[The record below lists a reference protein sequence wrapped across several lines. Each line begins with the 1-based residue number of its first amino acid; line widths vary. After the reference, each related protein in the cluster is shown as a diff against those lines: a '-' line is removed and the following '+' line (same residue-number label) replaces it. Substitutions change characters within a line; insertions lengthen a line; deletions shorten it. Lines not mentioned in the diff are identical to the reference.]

1 MSHIRV
7 GARALIIEDESVLL
21 VEFDDETGL
30 HYNLPGGGVDP
41 GESIT
46 EALKREAQEEA
57 SVGIEVGSLLFVIE
71 YEPKRNSFWAG
82 SVPALCLVFD
92 CQLLTATKPR
102 LSDQPDPN
110 QTAVKWVKLSELES
124 VELLPHIADQIVE
137 YARSRKVER
146 VFWEEPTKLERVQRY
161 LRRDHE

>member
-7 GARALIIEDESVLL
+7 SARALIIEDYSILL

-46 EALKREAQEEA
+46 EALRREAKEEA
-57 SVGIEVGSLLFVIE
+57 FVDIKVGPLVLVIE
-71 YEPKRNSFWAG
+71 YEPARNSFWAG

-92 CQLLTATKPR
+92 SRLSSAAEPQ

-110 QTAVKWVKLSELES
+110 QTAVKWVKLSALAS
-124 VELLPHIADQIVE
+124 VELLPHMVDQIVE
-137 YARSRKVER
+137 YARSGRVEK
-146 VFWEEPTKLERVQRY
+146 VFWEEPINPEKAQRY
-161 LRRDHE
+161 LATGQE

>member
-7 GARALIIEDESVLL
+7 GARALIVEDESILL

-30 HYNLPGGGVDP
+30 YYNLPGGGVDP
-41 GESIT
+41 GESIL

-57 SVGIEVGSLLFVIE
+57 SVEIKVGSLVFVIE
-71 YEPKRNSFWAG
+71 YEPERNSFWAG

-92 CQLLTATKPR
+92 CQLSSTAKPR
-102 LSDQPDPN
+102 LSDQPDPS

-124 VELLPHIADQIVE
+124 VELLPHMVDQIIE
-137 YARSRKVER
+137 YARRRKVER
-146 VFWEEPTKLERVQRY
+146 VFWEEPINPERVQRY
-161 LRRDHE
+161 LRKDRG